1 MCMFQKAR
9 LALCPRTIA
18 FIFSLLSRV
27 MHRLGGAKQSVAEY
41 ERGLG
46 HMHAKPSEVKGDW
59 KRLPTRASSASGA
72 VPRHRTAHTES
83 HRAAP

>member
-1 MCMFQKAR
+1 MSQKAHF
-9 LALCPRTIA
+9 ALCPRTKA

-27 MHRLGGAKQSVAEY
+27 MRRLGGAKRAVAECVY
-41 ERGLG
+41 GLG
-46 HMHAKPSEVKGDW
+46 HMHAEPSEVKGDW